1 MRKQIKPLIPIA
13 VTAAMLAGAS
23 PALAEEIDTTP
34 AEPDQTV
41 TTPGEKQNT
50 PTEGSDENQN
60 GEQPENPAEEKDVVA
75 EGDNGGWHIKL
86 LGDTKTGKTSDG
98 KTVLMV
104 TAETTN
110 NTGTDSSLSLVR
122 FKAYQNGEELKY
134 AMPDLDDPLYADYDA
149 DMEDDNTNI
158 ENGATRTNS
167 EFFALASTEAT
178 DTVRVEVYA
187 NFTDTNVITGEF
199 TPAGDPVTDEDVT
212 PDENKPGDGEQTE
225 TPGDGEQTETPA
237 DPIVDA
243 LSEVAVTA
251 NGYTLASFNPSVV
264 NYYVPGLDVD
274 MSNLPEGWTVTPVT
288 NEDGTSTVLHV
299 ENADKTLSRDYTFNQ
314 INTSSEDS
322 EYSIDDLKDM
332 KMLATTDGDPFEI
345 EGFDPQQINYVVPGV
360 TAVEAQVPDN
370 WYATVM
376 RSADNDAFVVYAIA
390 PDNTYFAG
398 WNIAASEDAA
408 APIPGEDE
416 QNGDEQKTDDAA
428 KDNGDA
434 AADEN
439 GDSLPQTGVVAP
451 FAALAGLGAS
461 LLAGLG
467 VKFGSRKDE

>member
-41 TTPGEKQNT
+41 TTPT
-50 PTEGSDENQN
+50 DSADENQT
-60 GEQPENPAEEKDVVA
+60 GDQEQTPAEDKDVIA
-75 EGDNGGWHIKL
+75 EGDSGDWHIKL
-86 LGDTKTGKTSDG
+86 LGTTKTGKTDEG
-98 KTVLMV
+98 KTLLMV
-104 TAETTN
+104 SAEVTN
-110 NTGTDSSLSLVR
+110 NTGKDGRVGSID
-122 FKAYQNGEELKY
+122 FKAYQNGQELKPVSP
-134 AMPDLDDPLYADYDA
+134 AIGDALYADYSA
-149 DMEDDNTNI
+149 NLDMVLTNI
-158 ENGATRTNS
+158 QNGVTRTVS
-167 EFFALASTEAT
+167 EFFELVSDNENVKVNAYLNT
-178 DTVRVEVYA
+178 DDQNTVS
-187 NFTDTNVITGEF
+187 GEF
-199 TPAGDPVTDEDVT
+199 TAAGDPVVDVDVPTED
-212 PDENKPGDGEQTE
+212 PSKPGEGTEKPGEDTE
-225 TPGDGEQTETPA
+225 KPGDGEQTETPA

-376 RSADNDAFVVYAIA
+376 RSADNDVFVVYAIA

-408 APIPGEDE
+408 APTPGEDE
-416 QNGDEQKTDDAA
+416 QNGDEQMTDEAA
-428 KDNGDA
+428 KDNGDT

>member
-1 MRKQIKPLIPIA
+1 MRTQIKKTLIPVAI
-13 VTAAMLAGAS
+13 TAAMLASAS
-23 PALAEEIDTTP
+23 PALA
-34 AEPDQTV
+34 AEPSDEAPVDQNQTTTTENDQTQ
-41 TTPGEKQNT
+41 TT
-50 PTEGSDENQN
+50 TED
-60 GEQPENPAEEKDVVA
+60 KDVLA

-86 LGDTKTGKTSDG
+86 MSATKTGKTSDG

-104 TAETTN
+104 TAEATN
-110 NTGTDSSLSLVR
+110 NNEAAADSSDVR
-122 FKAYQNGEELKY
+122 FTLTQNGTQLTY
-134 AMPDLDDPLYADYDA
+134 ATPDQDDPLYTDYDA
-149 DMEDDNTNI
+149 FADASVEPGGT
-158 ENGATRTNS
+158 ATVTR
-167 EFFALASTEAT
+167 FFGLASDAET
-178 DTVRVEVYA
+178 DTINVQVYA
-187 NFTDTNVITGEF
+187 NAADTNMITGEF
-199 TPAGDPVTDEDVT
+199 TPAGDPVTDEDAT
-212 PDENKPGDGEQTE
+212 PDENKPGDGDQTE
-225 TPGDGEQTETPA
+225 KPGDGDQTTA

-314 INTSSEDS
+314 INTPSEDS

-398 WNIAASEDAA
+398 WNITASEDAA
-408 APIPGEDE
+408 VPIPGEDE

-439 GDSLPQTGVVAP
+439 GDGLPQTGIVAP
-451 FAALAGLGAS
+451 FAALAGLGMSA
-461 LLAGLG
+461 LAGLG
-467 VKFGSRKDE
+467 VKFGSRKRD